1 MTDLTSQA
9 GTMRATSRQFE
20 TRALAWSVVRL
31 LIAIVL
37 IVALMLAH
45 PIRRI
50 TDASKRNFDSCV
62 ASRNADVQGKQTP
75 AERYARLGDCAAST

>member
-1 MTDLTSQA
+1 M
-9 GTMRATSRQFE
+9 GTTTRQLE
-20 TRALAWSVVRL
+20 TRAFAWSVVRL
-31 LIAIVL
+31 LLAAVL

-62 ASRNADVQGKQTP
+62 ANRNAVAQRKQTSV
-75 AERYARLGDCAAST
+75 ERYTQLGDCAAST